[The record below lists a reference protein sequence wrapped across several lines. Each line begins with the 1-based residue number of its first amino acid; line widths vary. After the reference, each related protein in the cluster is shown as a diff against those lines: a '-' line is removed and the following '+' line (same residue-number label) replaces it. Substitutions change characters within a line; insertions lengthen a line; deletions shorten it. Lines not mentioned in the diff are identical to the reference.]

1 MPYKV
6 TTLVNIGDTI
16 EQSQQTYD
24 SLEEARRAFLQYLY
38 GARAREL
45 SHKGFSPNEINDN
58 LIREIYGDT
67 DPDTSFA
74 MFSDDIL
81 CAAQIE
87 DESKTDYYRD
97 VEYNYANEN
106 YVYIDAWKSDDVEE
120 ENGEVVAVVHKS
132 GDVYYINPVARYSNR
147 VKQAIREVKERIKNN
162 YYVFI

>member
-6 TTLVNIGDTI
+6 TALVNVGDTV

-24 SLEEARRAFLQYLY
+24 SLVEARRAFLQYLY
-38 GARAREL
+38 GARVREL
-45 SHKGFSPNEINDN
+45 LRNGYAMGEINDN
-58 LIREIYGDT
+58 LIKEIYGDT

-74 MFSDDIL
+74 MFSDDTL

-87 DESKTDYYRD
+87 DESKTDYYRG
-97 VEYNYANEN
+97 VQYNHAHEN

-132 GDVYYINPVARYSNR
+132 GDVFFVNPVARRSNR

-162 YYVFI
+162 YYEFI